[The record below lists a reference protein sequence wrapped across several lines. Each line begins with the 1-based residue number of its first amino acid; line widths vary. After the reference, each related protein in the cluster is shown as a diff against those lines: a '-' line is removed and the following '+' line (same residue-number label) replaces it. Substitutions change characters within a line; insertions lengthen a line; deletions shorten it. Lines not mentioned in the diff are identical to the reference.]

1 MPNQFW
7 DIFKRNRWLLKDL
20 FPLAANTL
28 LSLAKARK
36 LTIGIFS
43 ALHTYGRKINFNCHI
58 HLSLAEYGIDKNENL
73 KKFSFK
79 FDLLVGQWRYGIIN
93 VLRKHYDSLDLPQ
106 ELGEEGKNLQ
116 SWNAFLN
123 IQYNRYWNVD
133 VAKKTSHK
141 AHTAKYLGSYVK
153 KPPVAASRL
162 AHYHAVTFRYLGH
175 NTKTNKYLTLTQTEM
190 MLRILSHVPE
200 KHFKM
205 IRYFG
210 FLSTRL
216 RGNGSSAF
224 LVGVEPSNHKG

>member
-1 MPNQFW
+1 M
-7 DIFKRNRWLLKDL
+7 
-20 FPLAANTL
+20 
-28 LSLAKARK
+28 
-36 LTIGIFS
+36 
-43 ALHTYGRKINFNCHI
+43 
-58 HLSLAEYGIDKNENL
+58 
-73 KKFSFK
+73 
-79 FDLLVGQWRYGIIN
+79 
-93 VLRKHYDSLDLPQ
+93 PQ

-133 VAKKTSHK
+133 IAKKTSHK

-162 AHYHAVTFRYLGH
+162 AHYHSGDVTFRYLDH

-216 RGNGSSAF
+216 RGDLLPLIYEKLGQKVSTPKTFSFAAMMKTFLKVDPYQCVLCGSRMIFSEFTVGLKTGQLVSA
-224 LVGVEPSNHKG
+224 LKNIALQRPI